1 MHGGSVKIATPS
13 RMMCIRELIR
23 KND

>member
-1 MHGGSVKIATPS
+1 MHGGSDKIATPS